1 MINIFDIIAVAIVAI
16 AISLLIFDN
25 VRSRARY
32 RELGNLLIQSEL
44 DKMAISDAL
53 DKTIKENEIIQSDG
67 FIKFL
72 SESRDAAFEYIEQAQ
87 KDVSEF
93 VEKADSVFESYP
105 NKDIRTSYQKIKGL
119 LPNKSQS

>member
-1 MINIFDIIAVAIVAI
+1 MINIFDLIAVIVVTI
-16 AISLLIFDN
+16 VISLLIFDN

-32 RELGNLLIQSEL
+32 RELANLLIQSEL
-44 DKMAISDAL
+44 EKMAIDDAL
-53 DKTIKENEIIQSDG
+53 DKSIKENEIIQSDG

-87 KDVSEF
+87 KDVAEF
-93 VEKADSVFESYP
+93 IDIADPVFRVHPDKDLKVSYE
-105 NKDIRTSYQKIKGL
+105 KIKGL